1 MKKLTKKDL
10 QNLKQRTLIE
20 EFHIDHYGQ
29 SELDFEI
36 VSFYFETDRVL
47 KFVDL
52 HYSNRAMPKIQV
64 FKMPYDYFLNNEMPK
79 YDFEDPEKIK
89 IKIISK
95 GF

>member
-36 VSFYFETDRVL
+36 VSFYFETAIY
-47 KFVDL
+47 VDIM
-52 HYSNRAMPKIQV
+52 SI
-64 FKMPYDYFLNNEMPK
+64 FKVKNKGKKCLQECEFILFAFLRN
-79 YDFEDPEKIK
+79 DQ
-89 IKIISK
+89 IIT
-95 GF
+95 